1 MCAAATVASF
11 SVFARA
17 IVDGRLQVEPAGD
30 NRYIVDNSKLGKA
43 EFFGY
48 VGDFVDSKK
57 ITGIVL
63 LKGEKAT
70 DEQKHV
76 VAITAQTQHIEAF
89 IELGGKVQPLVDP
102 TPSKPAPPPAV
113 EGQPPEGPDARSCV
127 AGAGRPPGY
136 PLRRHSRFRGNGGGK
151 TVELLQQ

>member
-1 MCAAATVASF
+1 MRRVMVTLVCAAAVVASF
-11 SVFARA
+11 AAAARA
-17 IVDGRLQVEPAGD
+17 IVDGRLQVEPSGE

-76 VAITAQTQHIEAF
+76 VAITAATQHIEAF
-89 IELGGKVQPLVDP
+89 IDLGGKVQPLVDP
-102 TPSKPAPPPAV
+102 TPSKPAEAPAV
-113 EGQPPEGPDARSCV
+113 DAQ
-127 AGAGRPPGY
+127 APA
-136 PLRRHSRFRGNGGGK
+136 H
-151 TVELLQQ
+151 

>member
-1 MCAAATVASF
+1 MRKILMTLAIGASLMAATVA
-11 SVFARA
+11 VAARA

-43 EFFGY
+43 EFFGF

-57 ITGIVL
+57 ITGILL
-63 LKGEKAT
+63 LKGDKAT

-89 IELGGKVQPLVDP
+89 IDLGGKVQPLVDP
-102 TPSKPAPPPAV
+102 TPSKPAAAPAI
-113 EGQPPEGPDARSCV
+113 EGQAPEG
-127 AGAGRPPGY
+127 
-136 PLRRHSRFRGNGGGK
+136 H
-151 TVELLQQ
+151 

>member
-1 MCAAATVASF
+1 MRKILMTLAIGTVLMAATFTVA
-11 SVFARA
+11 ARA
-17 IVDGRLQVEPAGD
+17 IVDGRLQVEPASD

-57 ITGIVL
+57 ITGILL
-63 LKGEKAT
+63 LKGDKAT

-89 IELGGKVQPLVDP
+89 IDLGGNVQPLVDP
-102 TPSKPAPPPAV
+102 TPSKPAAPPAV
-113 EGQPPEGPDARSCV
+113 EGQAPEG
-127 AGAGRPPGY
+127 
-136 PLRRHSRFRGNGGGK
+136 H
-151 TVELLQQ
+151 